1 MTERIWQLEK
11 IIEKEEWSMN
21 KKVKILVVG
30 SFVMDTISS
39 TEIFPESGQT
49 VLGYQYTTAPGGKG
63 ANQAMEAALLGA
75 EVTMVG
81 KVGTDAFGD
90 RMIES
95 LQSAGVNTDFVGRQ
109 PDVSSGI
116 GNVMLTTKNGVLQN
130 NRIIVIP
137 GANMK
142 ITPEDV
148 AFLKEAVGEYDMV
161 MLQLEIPMEINELVA
176 KYAYDKGVPV
186 MLNPAPIAPLS
197 EDFMSHITYL
207 SPNETEAAALLN
219 CFIREEGQEMTEEAI
234 EGIKEA
240 MRKKNLQKLLLT
252 LGDAGAMTIDGE
264 NVVFKPAVPNIK
276 AVDPTA
282 AGDSFVAA
290 FCVAKGSGLNDGDA
304 MVFANMIAAV
314 TVSKMGAQP
323 SLSSLKVAKEFHK
336 AAGRDVSIIE
346 KVEELQK

>member
-1 MTERIWQLEK
+1 M
-11 IIEKEEWSMN
+11 S

-39 TEIFPESGQT
+39 TEVFPESGQT

-75 EVTMVG
+75 DVTMVG

-95 LQSAGVNTDFVGRQ
+95 LQSAGVHTEHVGRLS
-109 PDVSSGI
+109 DVSSGI
-116 GNVMLTTKNGVLQN
+116 GNVMITTKNGVLQN

-137 GANMK
+137 GANMR

-148 AFLKEAVGEYDMV
+148 AFLKDNIDEYDMV

-176 KYAYDKGVPV
+176 EYAHAKGVPV

-197 EDFMSHITYL
+197 EELMSHITYL
-207 SPNETEAAALLN
+207 SPNETEAAVLLN
-219 CFIREEGQEMTEEAI
+219 CFIREEGQAMTEEAVN
-234 EGIKEA
+234 GIKEA
-240 MRKKNLQKLLLT
+240 MKKKNLQKLLLT
-252 LGDAGAMTIDGE
+252 LGDAGAMTVEDQ
-264 NVVFKPAVPNIK
+264 NVVFKPSVPNIK

-290 FCVAKGSGLNDGDA
+290 FCVAKGYGLDDGEA
-304 MVFANMIAAV
+304 MAFANMIAAV
-314 TVSKMGAQP
+314 TVSRMGAQP
-323 SLSSLKVAKEFHK
+323 SLSSLEVAKEFHK